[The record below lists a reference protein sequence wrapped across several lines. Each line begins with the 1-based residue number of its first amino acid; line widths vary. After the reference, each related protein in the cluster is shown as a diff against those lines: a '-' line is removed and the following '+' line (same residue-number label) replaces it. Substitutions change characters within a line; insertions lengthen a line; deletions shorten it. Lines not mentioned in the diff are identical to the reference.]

1 MKKELQRKFFHI
13 VFGFLFIFL
22 ILIFGAQI
30 SFYIVLTIFFLG
42 LIIILLMRLGH
53 RLHLFEKIIR
63 AVEREEEK
71 HLPGKAALLFFVAA
85 IILLYFFMNE
95 PKIILAALSV
105 EIFADTAAA
114 LGGQKFG
121 KIRLLKG
128 RKKTVE
134 GSAFCFA
141 VTFLCIA
148 FFFPPTASNVLMIL
162 LASFLT
168 TASEYLP
175 LDDNITIPLVAAASI
190 KLLL

>member
-13 VFGFLFIFL
+13 VFGLFFIFL
-22 ILIFGAQI
+22 ILAFGTEM
-30 SFYIVLTIFFLG
+30 SLYIITALFLFG
-42 LIIILLMRLGH
+42 LLIAIALRLGH
-53 RLHLFEKIIR
+53 RFHLFEKIISM
-63 AVEREEEK
+63 VEREHEK
-71 HLPGKAALLFFVAA
+71 HLPGKGALLFFAAA
-85 IILLYFFMNE
+85 IILLYFFRNE
-95 PKIILAALSV
+95 PRIVIAALSV
-105 EIFADTAAA
+105 EVFADTAAA

-121 KIRLLKG
+121 RIRLLKD

-134 GSAFCFA
+134 GSIICFV
-141 VTFLCIA
+141 VTFICIA
-148 FFFPPTASNVLMIL
+148 FFFPPTASNALMIL